1 MPHPSLL
8 RKFPKGFQNSWNAYL
23 SSDRDTGLD
32 FGVWQINENETVK
45 VENRRKETALIVLG
59 GSGFF
64 EIEEKRVTFARFNP
78 FRETPTV
85 LHFSEKSQV
94 KITANDSKVT
104 VLQTSVENI
113 EKFEYRYFGPKDC
126 RQEVMSK
133 DIFDN
138 TAYCLMRTVFD
149 GENSFP
155 QCKLAVG
162 ELINFPGRWSLY
174 PHQKHAQPEIHFFYF
189 SEAEGYGHAEI
200 GEDVLKINSNDLL
213 KITRGKQHN
222 FCAAPGTSMYSLWA
236 VRHLPGDAYSTKLHL
251 TE

>member
-1 MPHPSLL
+1 MIEV
-8 RKFPKGFQNSWNAYL
+8 
-23 SSDRDTGLD
+23 
-32 FGVWQINENETVK
+32 GVG
-45 VENRRKETALIVLG
+45 NRRKETALIVLG

-85 LHFSEKSQV
+85 LHFCEKSQV

-126 RQEVMSK
+126 RQDVMSK
-133 DIFDN
+133 DVFDN

-189 SEAEGYGHAEI
+189 SDNDGYGHAEI
-200 GEDVLKINSNDLL
+200 GEDVLKINTNDLL
-213 KITRGKQHN
+213 KVTRGKPHN

-236 VRHLPGDAYSTKLHL
+236 VRHLPGALYSTKAALAD
-251 TE
+251 